1 MKQIRILM
9 VCLGNICRS
18 PLAEGVL
25 RSMLDKNSFLIDSA
39 GTAGYHIG
47 DPPDKRSIW
56 VGKQYGIDISSLK
69 ARVFVKEDFERFDYI
84 FVMDKNNYRDVLSL
98 SNSQEHKEKVSF
110 LLDKLNTPMKMKE
123 VPDPYYGDEKDF
135 ISTYLAIKEA
145 CEVISSKLKI

>member
-84 FVMDKNNYRDVLSL
+84 FVMDKNTRRKYLSYWINL
-98 SNSQEHKEKVSF
+98 IPQ
-110 LLDKLNTPMKMKE
+110 
-123 VPDPYYGDEKDF
+123 
-135 ISTYLAIKEA
+135 
-145 CEVISSKLKI
+145 

>member
-47 DPPDKRSIW
+47 DSPDKRSIW

-98 SNSQEHKEKVSF
+98 SNSQEHKEKVFF
-110 LLDKLNTPMKMKE
+110 LLDKLNILMEMKE
-123 VPDPYYGDEKDF
+123 LPDPYYGDEKDF

-145 CEVISSKLKI
+145 CEVISSK